1 MDPTDPTGNS
11 EFWKQFA
18 GSGSAN
24 LLTILAVGLLW
35 GLKKVCSRRTKC
47 KSHLHTCC
55 LDVEVRDD
63 GVYVALDTPLDGAL
77 SHVRT
82 ATDVMAETMVAWG
95 VRWVSVTKSPRR

>member
-1 MDPTDPTGNS
+1 MDAVTTET

-35 GLKKVCSRRTKC
+35 GLKKVCSRKTKC

-55 LDVEVRDD
+55 LDVEVRDETKRERPNLAD
-63 GVYVALDTPLDGAL
+63 GSTVA
-77 SHVRT
+77 
-82 ATDVMAETMVAWG
+82 
-95 VRWVSVTKSPRR
+95 SV